1 MKPLSCLLIEDLE
14 ADAQQLMQMLTE
26 LPVAVEVDWCQTSS
40 EVLNRM
46 QRSAYDLI
54 FMDIRLPGFLGT
66 DLLRNTP
73 QRPPVIVVTAYIE
86 YAVEGYDLQI
96 ADYLHKPY
104 DRPRLQRS
112 INRALNSTGNL
123 TQYQQRPLDSLFL
136 QSNRRM
142 QQFHFS
148 DILYLE
154 ASGIYTKVY
163 GPRDVTAVSHS
174 ISWLEKQLPNNQFI
188 RVQKSFIVNARH
200 ITAVDARS
208 LWINSIRLTVG
219 TQYREPLK
227 QFLMGKNDDTDKPLD
242 SDD

>member
-14 ADAQQLMQMLTE
+14 ADAQGLMQMLSE
-26 LPVAVEVDWCQTSS
+26 LPVAVEIDWCQTPS

-54 FMDIRLPGFLGT
+54 FLDIQLPGLLGT

-73 QRPPVIVVTAYIE
+73 QRPPVIVVTDYIE
-86 YAVEGYDLQI
+86 YAVDGYDLQI
-96 ADYLHKPY
+96 ADYLLKPY

-112 INRALNSTGNL
+112 INRALNSTGNQ
-123 TQYQQRPLDSLFL
+123 TQPILRPLDSIFV

-142 QQFHFS
+142 QQVHFQ

-154 ASGIYTKVY
+154 ASGIYTKIHSV
-163 GPRDVTAVSHS
+163 RDVMIVSHS
-174 ISWLEKQLPNNQFI
+174 ISWLEKQLPKNQFI

-208 LWINSIRLTVG
+208 LWINTTRITVG
-219 TQYREPLK
+219 TQYRDPLK
-227 QFLMGKNDDTDKPLD
+227 QFLMGRSDDSNGLPD
-242 SDD
+242 SDK